1 MTASD
6 FEARF
11 HAWLSR
17 ETGIDPASLGADFVA
32 RALAERI
39 GAAFGGDAARE
50 PAAVA
55 RARQPS
61 PAEIDAYWRLLNAS
75 DAERRAL
82 IELFVV
88 PETWFFREREA
99 FAALA
104 ALAVERLRTRPS
116 QPVRVLSAPCST
128 GEEPYTAAMALVDAG
143 LDATQLRI
151 DALDISARAID
162 HARRGEYGRNSF
174 RGHALEF
181 RGRHFDST
189 ASGWR
194 LHERILDCVQ
204 FRHANLLELGTGG
217 EPRYDFIFCRNVLIY
232 FDRGAQ
238 ERVLRTLDA
247 LLADD
252 GLLFVGPAETGVVMR
267 HGMSSVRIPLAFG
280 FRRGTEGG
288 SGAGAMPPAPPAPVA
303 ASRAGMGTAPLP
315 PVGALPTLVAAPEP
329 AAREWFG
336 DMPWPLPGSAARPAG
351 AAHGGAGFAGAVAGR
366 AGAPA
371 RVPRAGAGAVAG
383 ADFAA
388 EGTGPAARAG
398 ALRGGGTLATRA
410 PAAMASMRSS
420 MASISTAA
428 APARLPG
435 PLDAPDGAGALDA
448 ARALADAGEFD
459 AAERAVHAAMD
470 GAGPSADAYY
480 LLGLIADAQG
490 RPAAVTYY
498 RKALYLAPTHREA
511 LTHLATLLDIAGD
524 HEGARWLKE
533 RARRADAQ
541 AGKHGEPGG
550 RGHARR
556 R

>member
-1 MTASD
+1 MTAGD

-39 GAAFGGDAARE
+39 GATFGGDAARE
-50 PAAVA
+50 LAAVA
-55 RARQPS
+55 RAWQPS
-61 PAEIDAYWRLLNAS
+61 PAQIDAYWQLLNAS
-75 DAERRAL
+75 AAERRAL

-104 ALAVERLRTRPS
+104 ALAVEQLSTRPA

-143 LDATQLRI
+143 LDASQLRI

-181 RGRHFDST
+181 RGRHFEPT
-189 ASGWR
+189 ANGWR

-204 FRHANLLELGTGG
+204 FRRANLLELGSGG
-217 EPRYDFIFCRNVLIY
+217 ELRYDFIFCRNVLIY

-267 HGMSSVRIPLAFG
+267 HGMSSARIPLAFG
-280 FRRGTEGG
+280 FRRGTESG
-288 SGAGAMPPAPPAPVA
+288 SAGAMPPAAPPAQPAATAPSAPLA
-303 ASRAGMGTAPLP
+303 ASRAGTGTAPLP

-336 DMPWPLPGSAARPAG
+336 DMPWPLPGSASRPAG
-351 AAHGGAGFAGAVAGR
+351 AAHGGGGFAGAVAGR
-366 AGAPA
+366 AGAPGRA
-371 RVPRAGAGAVAG
+371 PRAGATVDETGA
-383 ADFAA
+383 
-388 EGTGPAARAG
+388 AARTG
-398 ALRGGGTLATRA
+398 ALRASGALATRA
-410 PAAMASMRSS
+410 PASMRSS
-420 MASISTAA
+420 MASISTSA
-428 APARLPG
+428 APARLSG
-435 PLDAPDGAGALDA
+435 HLDAPDRARPLEA

-459 AAERAVHAAMD
+459 AAVRAVHAAMD
-470 GAGPSADAYY
+470 EAGPSADAYY

-490 RPAAVTYY
+490 QPAAVTYY

-541 AGKHGEPGG
+541 AGTHGEPGG

>member
-1 MTASD
+1 MKAAGG

-39 GAAFGGDAARE
+39 GATFGGDAARE
-50 PAAVA
+50 LAAVA
-55 RARQPS
+55 RAWQPS
-61 PAEIDAYWRLLNAS
+61 PAELDAYWQLLNAS
-75 DAERRAL
+75 AAERHAL

-116 QPVRVLSAPCST
+116 QPVQVLSAPCST
-128 GEEPYTAAMALVDAG
+128 GEEPYTAAMALIDAG
-143 LDATQLRI
+143 LDAAQLRI
-151 DALDISARAID
+151 DALDISARAIE

-181 RGRHFDST
+181 RARHFEPT
-189 ASGWR
+189 AHGWR
-194 LHERILDCVQ
+194 LHERIRDCVQ
-204 FRHANLLELGTGG
+204 FRHANLLDLDTDDAS
-217 EPRYDFIFCRNVLIY
+217 RYDFIFCRNVLIY

-247 LLADD
+247 RLADD

-267 HGMSSVRIPLAFG
+267 YGMSSARIPLAFG
-280 FRRGTEGG
+280 FRRQ
-288 SGAGAMPPAPPAPVA
+288 ARRAAAVPAAPAPVA
-303 ASRAGMGTAPLP
+303 AGRAGFGTAPPP
-315 PVGALPTLVAAPEP
+315 PVGTRPALVAPPEP
-329 AAREWFG
+329 AARAGSGELAR
-336 DMPWPLPGSAARPAG
+336 PLPGAAPRPAG
-351 AAHGGAGFAGAVAGR
+351 APEGGAGFAGAGRSGAPGRPPRAPAVLGAVASTR
-366 AGAPA
+366 CSLAVPASPAPA
-371 RVPRAGAGAVAG
+371 RAGSL
-383 ADFAA
+383 
-388 EGTGPAARAG
+388 E
-398 ALRGGGTLATRA
+398 
-410 PAAMASMRSS
+410 
-420 MASISTAA
+420 
-428 APARLPG
+428 
-435 PLDAPDGAGALDA
+435 A
-448 ARALADAGEFD
+448 ARALADAGQFE
-459 AAERAVHAAMD
+459 AAERAVRAVLD
-470 GAGPSADAYY
+470 EAGPSADAYY

-490 RPAAVTYY
+490 QPGAVAHY

-541 AGKHGEPGG
+541 AGKPGEPGG
-550 RGHARR
+550 RSHARR